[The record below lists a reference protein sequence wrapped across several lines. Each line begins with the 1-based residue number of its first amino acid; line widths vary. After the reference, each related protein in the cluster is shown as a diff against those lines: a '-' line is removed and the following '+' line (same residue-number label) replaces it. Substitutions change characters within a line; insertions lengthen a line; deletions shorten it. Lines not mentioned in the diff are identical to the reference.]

1 MREEKG
7 ITLITLAVTIV
18 IMMILAVSFTANI
31 TSTIE
36 LEKYNKVKED
46 VIQLGEEIKIYY
58 LDKGYLPIDKSHS
71 YDLNN
76 VPEEDKNP
84 NDSGNYYF
92 IRVNSLDTDLNYGDG
107 NKNNK
112 FNSDDVYVVD
122 EKSLTVYYVAGAT
135 LDGKKHYTIVDS
147 FESGGFAKEYYD
159 SADLPIISVVTIES
173 NGPVKSE
180 AKIGN
185 TITLKILTNYNFT
198 VKPKVLIAGHEVSVN
213 WNDNVGIATYKLT
226 NTDNTLK
233 NNDKINFSI
242 SDYEANGRKGDTIT
256 QVTFG
261 SDVYFKGE

>member
-18 IMMILAVSFTANI
+18 IIMILAVSFTANI
-31 TSTIE
+31 TSTLE

-71 YDLNN
+71 YDLSK

-92 IRVNSLDTDLNYGDG
+92 IRTNSLDTDLNYGDG
-107 NKNNK
+107 NKNNN
-112 FNSDDVYVVD
+112 FNTDDVYVVN
-122 EKSLTVYYVAGAT
+122 EKSLTVYYMDGAM
-135 LDGKKHYTIVDS
+135 LDGKKHYTMVDS
-147 FESGGFAKEYYD
+147 FTSGGFAKEYYN
-159 SADLPIISVVTIES
+159 SVDLPIISVVTIES

-180 AKIGN
+180 AKIGD